1 MKIIQSFWTG
11 NTEVIPSCGWFSEK
25 HHLLGWILSVN
36 QLRKYYD
43 EVELVTDT
51 YGYELLIEKL
61 HLPYTNVHVV
71 LDELN
76 AYPSDL
82 WALAKIKT
90 YQIQTEPFLHV
101 DGDVFI
107 WEKFSDELMAANLI
121 AQNIETTSDY
131 YRTMWA
137 DIRPHLTHLPASM
150 ELFDQSVHN
159 KAYNMGIFGGNNMD
173 FMQKYCAASFAF
185 VDQNKENFGKVDQF
199 NFNIFFEQVLF
210 HEMTKIEKQE
220 VATYIHEDI
229 GDNQYTNFGN
239 FEDVPHKRTYLHL
252 LGDFKR
258 QLVVCKKME
267 SYVMRNYPEYYKHLE
282 VLLNEPQLAS
292 YMAYDYTKKANEA
305 IVKSFPNTFLNEQNA
320 AADDKNRFLIAR
332 DLYMNGQVA
341 NFWKLKDAAEDF
353 RLMLLP
359 SVKIIEDTEDG
370 NYISVD
376 ELDGNNIEEEMI
388 TIDQIIFN
396 ELKVPSDNKIF
407 ETNALNYLS
416 DDFPEAEKQEFIQT
430 IWMRIAHFVSL
441 KIVVALAYEFD
452 TPQVE

>member
-11 NTEVIPSCGWFSEK
+11 NSEVIPSCGWFSEK
-25 HHLLGWILSVN
+25 YHLLGWILSVN
-36 QLRKYYD
+36 QLCKYYD

-61 HLPYTNVHVV
+61 QLPYTKVHVV

-76 AYPSDL
+76 KYPSDL

-90 YQIQTEPFLHV
+90 YQIQKTPFLHV

-107 WEKFSDELMAANLI
+107 WEKFSDELMSSNLI
-121 AQNIETTSDY
+121 AQNIETTSEY

-137 DIRPHLTHLPASM
+137 DIRPHLTHLPTSM

-173 FMQKYCAASFAF
+173 FMQKYCEASFSF
-185 VDQNKENFGKVDQF
+185 VDKNKENLTKVNQF

-210 HEMTKIEKQE
+210 FEMTKIEKQE
-220 VATYIHEDI
+220 VSTYIKEDI

-267 SYVMRNYPEYYKHLE
+267 SYVMKNYPAYYKRLE
-282 VLLNEPQLAS
+282 ILLNKPKLSS
-292 YMAYDYTKKANEA
+292 YIPYDYTKATNEA
-305 IVKSFPNTFLNEQNA
+305 IIKEFPNTFLKSA
-320 AADDKNRFLIAR
+320 KMHDKPSFLIAR
-332 DLYMNGQVA
+332 DLYMSGQVA
-341 NFWKLKDAAEDF
+341 NFWKLKKAAENF
-353 RLMLLP
+353 KLMVLP
-359 SVKIIEDTEDG
+359 SVDIIEDVEDG
-370 NYISVD
+370 NYISVQ

-388 TIDQIIFN
+388 AIDQIIFN
-396 ELKVPSDNKIF
+396 ELKKPCDSELFKVNV
-407 ETNALNYLS
+407 LNYLS
-416 DDFPEAEKQEFIQT
+416 DDFPETEKQEFVNT
-430 IWMRIAHFVSL
+430 IWMRIAHFISL
-441 KIVVALAYEFD
+441 KIVVAFSYALEE
-452 TPQVE
+452 TQIQES

>member
-11 NTEVIPSCGWFSEK
+11 NTNVIPSCGWFSEK

-36 QLRKYYD
+36 QLCKYYD
-43 EVELVTDT
+43 EVELVTDA

-61 HLPYTNVHVV
+61 QLPYTNVHVI

-76 AYPSDL
+76 TYPSDL

-90 YQIQTEPFLHV
+90 YQIQKEPFLHV

-107 WEKFSDELMAANLI
+107 WEKFSDKLMASNLI

-131 YRTMWA
+131 YRSMWA
-137 DIRPHLTHLPASM
+137 DIRPHLTHLPTSM

-159 KAYNMGIFGGNNMD
+159 KAYNMGIFGGNNIE
-173 FMQKYCAASFAF
+173 FMQKYCEASFAF
-185 VDQNKENFGKVDQF
+185 VDKNKENFGEANQS

-220 VATYIHEDI
+220 VSTYIKEDI

-267 SYVMRNYPEYYKHLE
+267 SYVMFNYPEYYERLE
-282 VLLNEPQLAS
+282 LVLNEPQLSS
-292 YMAYDYTKKANEA
+292 YMAYDYTKTANEA
-305 IVKSFPNTFLNEQNA
+305 IVKAFPNTFLKQQNEA
-320 AADDKNRFLIAR
+320 TYDKHRFLIGR

-341 NFWKLKDAAEDF
+341 NFWKLKDAEEGF
-353 RLMLLP
+353 TLIVLP
-359 SVKIIEDTEDG
+359 GVTIVENTEDG
-370 NYISVD
+370 SYISVD

-388 TIDQIIFN
+388 AIDQIIFN
-396 ELKVPSDNKIF
+396 ELKEPCDNILF
-407 ETNALNYLS
+407 VTNALNYLS
-416 DDFPEAEKQEFIQT
+416 DDFPETEKQEFIQT
-430 IWMRIAHFVSL
+430 IWIRIAHFVSL
-441 KIVVALAYEFD
+441 KIVVALTYELD